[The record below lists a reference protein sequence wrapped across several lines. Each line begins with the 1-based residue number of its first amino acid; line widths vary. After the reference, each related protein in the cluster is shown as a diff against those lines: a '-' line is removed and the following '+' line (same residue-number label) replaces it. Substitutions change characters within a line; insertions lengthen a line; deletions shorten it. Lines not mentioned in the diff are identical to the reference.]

1 MRRSDGGFQPYAA
14 REPGPALDAMQG
26 GKPFFLPNPM
36 DAQRGL
42 QRSQRRGGNALSE
55 AIRRQRELPVPPEVF

>member
-1 MRRSDGGFQPYAA
+1 MRSLGGHQPYAG

-36 DAQRGL
+36 DAQRAV
-42 QRSQRRGGNALSE
+42 QKRSKGNALTD
-55 AIRRQRELPVPPEVF
+55 AIRAQRQLPVPPEVF

>member
-1 MRRSDGGFQPYAA
+1 M
-14 REPGPALDAMQG
+14 
-26 GKPFFLPNPM
+26 
-36 DAQRGL
+36 